1 MKKPPSVVSW
11 VRAVSLTVLLV
22 AVPAAAG
29 ADPSQTAQ
37 QTEMDLAVKVGVG
50 AGVPYCVLGAGVD
63 VGIPHFSIV
72 GGFGTTAYGPI
83 GWSAGVRV
91 YLFDRTRR
99 FRPHMTAVYGTTLIV
114 DVVGGDSYTVNG
126 FAFYASLDHDIGPIG
141 GLILTYGIGVLTNEV
156 PPAGAPDPQVFI
168 RVMFGLNYR
177 FGGRQ

>member
-1 MKKPPSVVSW
+1 MKKPLSVVSW
-11 VRAVSLTVLLV
+11 AAAVSLAALLV

-29 ADPSQTAQ
+29 AGPPQTAQ

-50 AGVPYCVLGAGVD
+50 AGVPYGVLGVGID
-63 VGIPHFSIV
+63 VGIPHFSLV
-72 GGFGTTAYGPI
+72 GGFGTTAYGPV

-126 FAFYASLDHDIGPIG
+126 FGFYASLDHDIGPLG
-141 GLILTYGIGVLTNEV
+141 GLILTYGIGLLTNDV
-156 PPAGAPDPQVFI
+156 PPAGAPDPQYFV
-168 RVMFGLNYR
+168 RVMFGVNYR